1 MKIQLVEETQFN
13 KEPWYQVEVDGVY
26 IIGTGIKKTAEEL
39 YDRIIKDPSLV
50 KKKINIL
57 KSEEIDVNL

>member
-26 IIGTGIKKTAEEL
+26 IIGTGIKKNAEEL

-50 KKKINIL
+50 EKKKNIL

>member
-26 IIGTGIKKTAEEL
+26 IIGTGIKKNAEEL

-50 KKKINIL
+50 EKKKNIFL
-57 KSEEIDVNL
+57 RDD